1 MELHILSFAK
11 IVILQPDI
19 AEVIIDDGVLMD
31 LAMVRQ
37 YHHFL
42 IDRLRPPFSLLINK
56 INEYQYNFEAQL
68 AIGNIPQIH
77 AMAIVA
83 YTRKS
88 QITTNLLTDTTPR
101 KSEWNFRLFPQRDMA
116 LEWLEEQQQQV
127 RQCADTSRH
136 LESGCNDEH

>member
-11 IVILQPDI
+11 IVILKPDI
-19 AEVIIDDGVLMD
+19 AEVIINDGVVMD

-42 IDRLRPPFSLLINK
+42 ISHLQAPFALLINK
-56 INEYQYNFEAQL
+56 INEYSYDFQAQL
-68 AIGNIPQIH
+68 AIGNIEQIN

-88 QITTNLLTDTTPR
+88 QITTHLLTETTPR
-101 KSEWNFRLFPQRDMA
+101 KIAWNFHLFPERDMA
-116 LEWLEEQQQQV
+116 LEWLEEQQQNV
-127 RQCADTSRH
+127 RQSAADANH
-136 LESGCNDEH
+136 LRPGCN